1 MSEKHIISMSSKEL
15 DTFMDD
21 EFKQLPES
29 SQRAVATLMLMC
41 SDYVDF
47 IVKIDLWDDFED
59 YIQLDEVE
67 MH

>member
-15 DTFMDD
+15 ETFMED

-47 IVKIDLWDDFED
+47 IVQSDLWGNFED
-59 YIQLDEVE
+59 YIKLDEVE